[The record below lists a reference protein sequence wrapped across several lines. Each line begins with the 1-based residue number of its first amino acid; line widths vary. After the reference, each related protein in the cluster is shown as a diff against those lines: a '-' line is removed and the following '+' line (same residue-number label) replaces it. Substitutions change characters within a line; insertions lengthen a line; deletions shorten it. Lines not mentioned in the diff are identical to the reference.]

1 MSPIVLHKK
10 NGLKLGLI
18 VACILVP
25 FLFTYAENDDKV
37 TESGAVSINKSKQQS
52 IPSTPDISR
61 DVKQIQTLLTL
72 LKFNPGPIDGILG
85 NKTITAIRAF
95 QQDIGVPVT
104 GKIDENLK
112 SQLDGAYKLIVIH
125 SRKQNQDDQEKPQII
140 KEKSKVT
147 ATLPA
152 TQQQKELETDK
163 EPEVNQPKEIAPAPQ
178 KELTSQG
185 HDLKTENQYFNY
197 IKIGFPILAVIFL
210 AFFYRIWTRSHEKER
225 EGKGPNKAKP
235 KVGRTKIIKP
245 EVRRTIIAK
254 PEVARTI
261 IAKPEENYEELA
273 EVQELEKAI
282 PDNALG
288 KAELAR
294 QDPIDYQD
302 PSNPGYIPTVV
313 RRKVWIR
320 NKGQCAACSSRE
332 NLQYDYIVPLLEGG
346 HNTLNNLQLL
356 CKSCNQ
362 EKLVK

>member
-1 MSPIVLHKK
+1 LHKK
-10 NGLKLGLI
+10 KGLKLGI
-18 VACILVP
+18 IAVCILIP
-25 FLFTYAENDDKV
+25 FLVSYAEN
-37 TESGAVSINKSKQQS
+37 NN
-52 IPSTPDISR
+52 R

-72 LKFNPGPIDGILG
+72 LKFKPGPIDGILG
-85 NKTITAIRAF
+85 SKTIKAIRAF
-95 QQDIGVPVT
+95 QMDIGVPVT

-125 SRKQNQDDQEKPQII
+125 TRKQNQDDEEKPQIV
-140 KEKSKVT
+140 KERPKVNS
-147 ATLPA
+147 TLPA
-152 TQQQKELETDK
+152 AQQQKELETDK
-163 EPEVNQPKEIAPAPQ
+163 EPEVKQPKEIATAPQ
-178 KELTSQG
+178 KELTSQD
-185 HDLKTENQYFNY
+185 HDLKTENQYFKY
-197 IKIGFPILAVIFL
+197 IKIGFPIIAVIFL

-225 EGKGPNKAKP
+225 EGKGPKKAKP
-235 KVGRTKIIKP
+235 EVGRTKIIKP

-254 PEVARTI
+254 PEVRRAIIAKPEVARTI
-261 IAKPEENYEELA
+261 IAKPEDNYEELA
-273 EVQELEKAI
+273 EVQELEKEI

-302 PSNPGYIPTVV
+302 PSHPGYIPPVV

-332 NLQYDYIVPLLEGG
+332 DLQYDYIVPLLEGG

-362 EKLVK
+362 EKSDK